1 MKIKNLISFTVFI
14 FFLLIHTSFYSL
26 AYSQQTIAV
35 LDVMKLLKESKAAIS
50 MKEQLNKV
58 AKTYTDEEKTKAT
71 EIQKKEEEILRQKS
85 TLTPEAFSDRKNAFE
100 KIVIDFNRERDKKR
114 KALAKAERAAVEK
127 IEVAV
132 EKIVQNMISS
142 GEVTIVVRKTAVIL
156 SKSDI
161 DITSNVVEKL
171 NKEISTI
178 DVKVSP

>member
-1 MKIKNLISFTVFI
+1 MKIKNLISFTAFI

-26 AYSQQTIAV
+26 AYSQQQIAV

-58 AKTYTDEEKTKAT
+58 AKKYTDEEKTKAS

-161 DITSNVVEKL
+161 DITQNVVEKL